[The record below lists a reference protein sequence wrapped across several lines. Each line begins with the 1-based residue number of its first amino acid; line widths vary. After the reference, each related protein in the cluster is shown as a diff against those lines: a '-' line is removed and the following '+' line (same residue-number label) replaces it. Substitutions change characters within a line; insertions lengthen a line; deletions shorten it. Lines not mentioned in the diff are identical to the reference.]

1 MKLKMKNYVAPEAFL
16 TRVCTESGICG
27 WSKGPI
33 VEKDNTEVSID
44 KQGGQDWTTEFS
56 WD

>member
-1 MKLKMKNYVAPEAFL
+1 MKNYVAPEAFL

-27 WSKGPI
+27 GSKDPI